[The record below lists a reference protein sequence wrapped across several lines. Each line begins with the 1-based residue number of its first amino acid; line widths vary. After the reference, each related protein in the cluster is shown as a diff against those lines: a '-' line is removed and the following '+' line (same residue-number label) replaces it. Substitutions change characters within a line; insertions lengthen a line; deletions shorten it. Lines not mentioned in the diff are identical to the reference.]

1 MVKNVLLGFATA
13 ALAVASAASSY
24 NVTFYQPVTINGAQ
38 LKAGDYTLELKDNGM
53 AVIKQGDTVAE
64 APVKV
69 KNDSQKHTRNI
80 VRLNRQRVE
89 EIRLEGSTLRLE
101 FDKSDHPVNS
111 GNATN

>member
-24 NVTFYQPVTINGAQ
+24 TVTFYQPVTINGTQ
-38 LKAGDYTLELKDNGM
+38 LKAGDYKLELKENGM
-53 AVIKQGDTVAE
+53 AVIKQGKTMTE

-69 KNDSQKHTRNI
+69 ENESEKFSRSSVKINGGQ
-80 VRLNRQRVE
+80 VE
-89 EIRLEGSTLRLE
+89 EIRLGGTSKRLVFE
-101 FDKSDHPVNS
+101 KS